1 METSNRSLKQK
12 AYSELKEFLLIALY
26 LYVVFGLLLVYK
38 SVILGEENMSYLFH
52 GVALINALAFAKVV
66 LIGEALHIGERANER
81 PLIYPTLLKSALF
94 SILLAVCK
102 ILEDAGIGLYHG
114 KSFAESIAD
123 LGGGTLKGV
132 LTYTALMFV
141 VFIPFFGFTEL
152 RRILGKGKLAQIFF
166 QRRDA
171 LQPVSGNGPALCA

>member
-1 METSNRSLKQK
+1 METSNRSLKQR
-12 AYSELKEFLLIALY
+12 AYSELKEFLIIALY
-26 LYVVFGLLLVYK
+26 LYVVFSLFIVYK
-38 SVILGEENMSYLFH
+38 SVILNEENISYLAH

-94 SILLAVCK
+94 SILLVVCK
-102 ILEDAGIGLYHG
+102 ILEDAGVGRYHG

-123 LGGGTLKGV
+123 FAGGNWKGI

-141 VFIPFFGFTEL
+141 LFIPFFGFTEL
-152 RRILGKGKLAQIFF
+152 RRVLGEGKLAQVFF